1 MEHQSKIRIV
11 VAGLSSKLILSIFG
25 DKPKQFHGAQNQ
37 LNHSYE
43 FINRNEFFDMQN
55 RDLDESS
62 WLLLALEP
70 KSIDVDEKFF
80 KSAATLWC
88 ANNLISSASVL
99 QPLAQYTYLKTKSSR
114 EVKALSAGF
123 SVLRLGHGFGGWS
136 NLKNKDLTRTIS
148 PSTPVSDLEILDQ
161 GISEIVLFNTRIGHA
176 FVVEEVKFSS
186 IFLKVLSWAYGKACW
201 ALGPRRVCLRPIDF
215 SLRCFGVTGYGYS
228 YWTKNSSPLSHLDR
242 KKRK

>member
-70 KSIDVDEKFF
+70 KSIDVDEKIFS
-80 KSAATLWC
+80 KARQLCGARTI
-88 ANNLISSASVL
+88 LISSASVL

-123 SVLRLGHGFGGWS
+123 FCFATWSRLWGWS

-215 SLRCFGVTGYGYS
+215 FAALLWSNRIWVFVLDKKLITSESFGS
-228 YWTKNSSPLSHLDR
+228 
-242 KKRK
+242 

>member
-70 KSIDVDEKFF
+70 KSIDVDEKIFS
-80 KSAATLWC
+80 KARQLCGARTI
-88 ANNLISSASVL
+88 LISSASVL
-99 QPLAQYTYLKTKSSR
+99 QPL
-114 EVKALSAGF
+114 
-123 SVLRLGHGFGGWS
+123 
-136 NLKNKDLTRTIS
+136 
-148 PSTPVSDLEILDQ
+148 
-161 GISEIVLFNTRIGHA
+161 
-176 FVVEEVKFSS
+176 
-186 IFLKVLSWAYGKACW
+186 
-201 ALGPRRVCLRPIDF
+201 
-215 SLRCFGVTGYGYS
+215 
-228 YWTKNSSPLSHLDR
+228 DR
-242 KKRK
+242 KSILN